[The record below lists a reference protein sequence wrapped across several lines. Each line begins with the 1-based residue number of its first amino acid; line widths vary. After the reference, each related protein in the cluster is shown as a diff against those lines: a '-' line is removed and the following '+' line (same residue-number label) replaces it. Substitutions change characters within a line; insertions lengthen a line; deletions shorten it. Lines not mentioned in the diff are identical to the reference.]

1 MHQKDEARLPLGNAD
16 DATIPQPQPTAKH
29 AGTAAITSPLP
40 VMGGHS
46 AGNVGGEEGEEG
58 LERSMAYQSLMR
70 HRRERK
76 RKRIIKLA
84 VAGAI
89 ALAAVVGIVV
99 ATRPPA
105 EDPADEL
112 ATASVAREDFVDS
125 VTVSG
130 AAQPVSSV
138 IVNPEVDGTIDE
150 VMVKEGDTVEAGQTL
165 FTLKNDDLD
174 KAVREA
180 DAQVKSAENGVQA
193 AKDALASAQGGLKAA
208 QRKLQTAQA
217 SQANPQPQPQPQ
229 PQGGAGSADDA
240 GAVDDAA
247 TADAATNATPT
258 AEELQAAVDEAEEG
272 VSAAQDTVNTAK
284 TGLTSAQQALTSAQ
298 DGYQEA
304 VAATG
309 KRTVTA
315 PTAGAVIVMKAVPGA
330 TAAAGASDTSG
341 QATSGSDGLV
351 QIADLSQMRV
361 SVQVGEA
368 DIEKIKIDQKATIT
382 FSALS
387 DVTCEGVVQS
397 IATVASDST
406 NGDGTGTATYTVELL
421 IAQPD
426 PRIKPGM
433 TASVEIVAQ
442 EVKDALTVPA
452 TALLEGE
459 DGTVSVTL
467 VTYADDGSY
476 TTEDV
481 PVEVVA
487 KSSTTAAIK
496 GQVHEGDLVLLGGGM
511 GGLGG
516 EGSADDG
523 YAADGAEGM
532 EG

>member
-138 IVNPEVDGTIDE
+138 IVNPEVDGTIDQ
-150 VMVKEGDTVEAGQTL
+150 VLVKEGDTVEAGQTL

-174 KAVREA
+174 RAVRDANQQVKEAQNGVSSAQTALDSANNAANRAGSDVATAQA
-180 DAQVKSAENGVQA
+180 DADAKAAAYNALANDPAADPEALAAAKSDLDAANA
-193 AKDALASAQGGLKAA
+193 ALATAKDAAASA
-208 QRKLQTAQA
+208 
-217 SQANPQPQPQPQ
+217 P
-229 PQGGAGSADDA
+229 
-240 GAVDDAA
+240 
-247 TADAATNATPT
+247 
-258 AEELQAAVDEAEEG
+258 
-272 VSAAQDTVNTAK
+272 DTVAEAK
-284 TGLTSAQQALTSAQ
+284 NSLSSAQLALTSAQ
-298 DGYQEA
+298 EAYNEA
-304 VAATG
+304 VKATE

-315 PTAGAVIVMKAVPGA
+315 PSAGAVVVMNAVPGA
-330 TAAAGASDTSG
+330 LVSAGASDTSG
-341 QATSGSDGLV
+341 KSTGSSNDLI

-361 SVQVGEA
+361 TVQVNEADISKVQVG
-368 DIEKIKIDQKATIT
+368 QKATVT